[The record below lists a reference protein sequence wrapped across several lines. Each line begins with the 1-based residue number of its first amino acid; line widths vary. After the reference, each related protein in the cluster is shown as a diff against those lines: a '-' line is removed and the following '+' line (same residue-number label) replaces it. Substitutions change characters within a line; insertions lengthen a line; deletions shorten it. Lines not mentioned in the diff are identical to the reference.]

1 MSSPTIW
8 SAGRYD
14 AVGDRIAPIA
24 AEVVAAV
31 DRRRPL
37 SGAAVAD
44 LACGTGSAALAAAAA
59 GARVTAVDITPE
71 LLAIGE
77 QKADAA
83 GRSITWVAGD
93 ASDTGLPGASFDA
106 VVSNMGIIFVEPAGQ
121 VAEIARLLVPGG
133 ILGFSSWVRD
143 PGNPFFSPIVA
154 VLGPPPASAY
164 SPDQWG
170 AADMI
175 TDRLAADFDDV
186 EIQSGTHTWQL
197 GTVEEAVYF
206 VTNESPMH
214 VSMLGTVDGADR
226 GRLLAA
232 FEEAMRAHAG
242 ADGIVSYDSPYVG
255 GDGLP
260 AVTAYSSVACSGSG
274 SAGSISSGPLLRT
287 LLTSRDTSRISI
299 RSRSPCPRSR
309 PSSMGASG
317 SSQRSQSVA
326 LIVSGMRSWISASG
340 PAASVVMI
348 VALSSGLL
356 SLAALLGRHVV
367 HSPAMNSGSPSAP
380 YM

>member
-1 MSSPTIW
+1 MTPPRNRDTLEAMSSPTIW

-31 DRRRPL
+31 GRRRPL

-44 LACGTGSAALAAAAA
+44 LACGTGSAALAAAAE

-71 LLAIGE
+71 LLALGE

-83 GRSITWVAGD
+83 GRPITWVAGD

-106 VVSNMGIIFVEPAGQ
+106 AVSNMGIIFVEPPGQ

-133 ILGFSSWVRD
+133 ILGFSSWARD

-154 VLGPPPASAY
+154 VLGPPPESAY

-186 EIQSGTHTWQL
+186 EIRSGTHTWQL

-206 VTNESPMH
+206 VTHESPMH
-214 VSMLGTVDGADR
+214 VSLLGTVGVADR
-226 GRLLAA
+226 GRLRVA
-232 FEEAMRAHAG
+232 FEETMRAHAG
-242 ADGIVSYDSPYVG
+242 ADGSVSYDSPYVV
-255 GDGLP
+255 
-260 AVTAYSSVACSGSG
+260 VTA
-274 SAGSISSGPLLRT
+274 
-287 LLTSRDTSRISI
+287 SRR
-299 RSRSPCPRSR
+299 
-309 PSSMGASG
+309 
-317 SSQRSQSVA
+317 
-326 LIVSGMRSWISASG
+326 
-340 PAASVVMI
+340 
-348 VALSSGLL
+348 
-356 SLAALLGRHVV
+356 
-367 HSPAMNSGSPSAP
+367 
-380 YM
+380 